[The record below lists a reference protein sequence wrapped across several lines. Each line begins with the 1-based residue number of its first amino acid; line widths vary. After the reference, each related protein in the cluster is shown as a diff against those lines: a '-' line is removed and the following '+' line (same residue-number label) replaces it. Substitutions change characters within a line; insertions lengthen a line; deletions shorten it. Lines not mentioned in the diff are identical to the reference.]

1 MATLSKS
8 TWISGSQLF
17 AWRCEQHHPLVDIT
31 TKKRYPS
38 LAEGNLAEYFAI
50 TFSLVLKWVLQ
61 PADNLQHGL
70 QIDLLE

>member
-38 LAEGNLAEYFAI
+38 LAEG
-50 TFSLVLKWVLQ
+50 
-61 PADNLQHGL
+61 
-70 QIDLLE
+70 